1 MTKLF
6 YLHSQLYLVY
16 TLWSGAVPVF
26 YDVSREHW
34 NMTLN
39 DIKRDVHQKP
49 AILNVHTYGLPSEIE
64 EIKEYCLK
72 NNIYLIED
80 SAEAHGIKYENQY

>member
-1 MTKLF
+1 
-6 YLHSQLYLVY
+6 
-16 TLWSGAVPVF
+16 
-26 YDVSREHW
+26 
-34 NMTLN
+34 MTLN
-39 DIKRDVHQKP
+39 DIKRVCSPKTK

-80 SAEAHGIKYENQY
+80 SAEAHGIKYENQYCGTFEMFLLSVFMLTNTLLGKVE